1 MGGGEVSRVAARRRT
16 TARTAAL
23 AARPG
28 APELARLVP
37 SLRSLA
43 VGVGLLVLALGG
55 YAAARSTSLFAVS
68 TLDVRGGNAE
78 LRAQV
83 RAALADELG
92 RSLVTVDGAAVAHR
106 LDAVAG
112 VRSFTYDRAFP
123 HTLRVVVRREVPVL
137 VVRLV
142 PGTDAF
148 LVAASGRVLRMLPH
162 AHLSRMPRLWV
173 KHGSAAISVG
183 EPLPA
188 DLRPAAHMLGVLRGA
203 GFPGGVAT
211 VSVARS
217 GLALTLGGGFQVRL
231 GDDGDMRLKL
241 AIARRILRLTAAAAG
256 GTGYLDVSL
265 PGRPVLDTN
274 SQVGG

>member
-1 MGGGEVSRVAARRRT
+1 VSRVAARRRT

-28 APELARLVP
+28 VLELARFVP

-43 VGVGLLVLALGG
+43 VGVALLVLAAGA
-55 YAAARSTSLFAVS
+55 YAAARSTSLFAVT

-83 RAALADELG
+83 RAALADEVG
-92 RSLVTVDGAAVAHR
+92 RSLVTVDGAGIAR
-106 LDAVAG
+106 SLDAVAG

-137 VVRLV
+137 VVRRV
-142 PGTDAF
+142 PGPDAF

-162 AHLSRMPRLWV
+162 AHLSSLPRLWV
-173 KHGSAAISVG
+173 KRAGAPITVG

-188 DLRPAAHMLGVLRGA
+188 DLRPAAHALAALRGA
-203 GFPGGVAT
+203 GLPRVVET
-211 VSVARS
+211 VSVART
-217 GLALTLGGGFQVRL
+217 GLGLTLAGGFQIRL
-231 GDDGDMRLKL
+231 GDDGDVRLKL
-241 AIARRILRLTAAAAG
+241 AIARRILRLTGAAG
-256 GTGYLDVSL
+256 GSGYVDVSV
-265 PGRPVLDTN
+265 PERPVLDTN
-274 SQVGG
+274 SQVVG